1 MFILCELRNRAETV
15 DTILLY
21 ASNSKEVLEK
31 KREEMYEWQ
40 LKYAEILANNYEYK
54 DIDKLREWCSDRMRN
69 FHIVEIPYIEE

>member
-31 KREEMYEWQ
+31 KREELYKGMVA
-40 LKYAEILANNYEYK
+40 AELRWAANNEYE
-54 DIDKLREWCSDRMRN
+54 DTDTLREWCRDRMRN
-69 FHIVEIPYIEE
+69 FHIVEVPYIEE